1 MGSSSLRSTLL
12 VLAVALAAAGPASAI
27 SNGHAENRARAHQL
41 PARHVLDRNE
51 TGNSLSRR
59 YYGSRGGALMI
70 LWSNG
75 LKTWRPST
83 KIVASKRYHA
93 GDTIVIPKPPKASI
107 HPPRRATQP

>member
-1 MGSSSLRSTLL
+1 MASSNRRPALL
-12 VLAVALAAAGPASAI
+12 ALAVALAAAGPASATTT
-27 SNGHAENRARAHQL
+27 GHPEKRTSAHQL
-41 PARHVLDRNE
+41 PASHKLDRND

-59 YYGSRGGALMI
+59 YYGSRDGALTI

-83 KIVASKRYHA
+83 KIVMSKRYHA

-107 HPPRRATQP
+107 NPPRRATQP